1 MANSKFLKVAVS
13 GVAVAAIAIGIGV
26 GFGVHTKNKRQ
37 AETAAST
44 AEYCRRLLVVP
55 GIEDNVADAPS
66 IRRKLLARRL
76 GAEGSFNTTEA
87 VDSYENAGWNGD
99 TYPTPAPANSYA
111 STKTSSGVTS
121 KGTNS
126 KGKSSTTLSKGKS
139 SPKGGSKKSKS
150 STIIPVRYFGISVCL
165 RLCVYLA
172 LLTLSRINFH
182 VHTGILLRKKGRKMY
197 E

>member
-76 GAEGSFNTTEA
+76 GAEGSSNATNSSLVET
-87 VDSYENAGWNGD
+87 YEEPSSWGGD
-99 TYPTPAPANSYA
+99 AYPTPAPANSYA

-126 KGKSSTTLSKGKS
+126 KGKSSPLSKGKS

-150 STIIPVRYFGISVCL
+150 STIMPVRYFGISVCL
-165 RLCVYLA
+165 RLVFT
-172 LLTLSRINFH
+172 LLF
-182 VHTGILLRKKGRKMY
+182 
-197 E
+197 